1 MANDVLPRAVEAE
14 ARLRPKNQITLPDAI
29 ARALQ
34 AEPDDTLVFETDPA
48 QPGVAHMHVVPRE
61 FAGSLTGMYGTS
73 EDVLKFV
80 REERAAWSE

>member
-1 MANDVLPRAVEAE
+1 MSSPALPRPVEAE
-14 ARLRPKNQITLPDAI
+14 ARLRHKNQLTLPETI
-29 ARALQ
+29 ARALK

-48 QPGVAHMHVVPRE
+48 QPGMAHMHVVPRE

-73 EDVLKFV
+73 EDVLRFV